1 MYLKFQEKSMEKLKS
16 FAKSDVHSIILQ
28 GGRGSGKT
36 YLAKQFGKFKNIDDF
51 QSVQPK
57 VQDLKEAIKA
67 SYDVNTN
74 HVVCIENLEEGVNS
88 ASQVIL
94 KYFEEPLPHT
104 YIIVTCINISKL
116 PDTIRSRA
124 LSIEMNH
131 PTEVDVQN
139 FAEYFDKQ
147 KYDKVKNYSI
157 INCCKSLKDVIEI
170 FQFKKDQLEYLQSM
184 VTDPSFFTI
193 NFDQLLWNLNHF
205 KDNSVIDLN
214 IVFRNLYN
222 NHNDPIIRKLSL
234 EALQKLE
241 FGRISKF
248 AIQGQFVL
256 NYKNYRSKK

>member
-1 MYLKFQEKSMEKLKS
+1 MYLEFQESSIEKLKV
-16 FAKSDVHSIILQ
+16 FAENDVHSIILQ
-28 GGRGSGKT
+28 GSRGSGKT
-36 YLAKQFGKFKNIDDF
+36 YLAKEFGNFKHIDDF

-67 SYDVNTN
+67 SYDVSSD
-74 HVVCIENLEEGVNS
+74 HVVCIENLEEGVNA
-88 ASQVIL
+88 ASQSIL

-131 PTEVDVQN
+131 PTIVDIQD
-139 FAEYFDKQ
+139 FAKYKDNQ
-147 KYDKVKNYSI
+147 KYVRVKNYSI
-157 INCCKSLKDVIEI
+157 MNCCKSLKDVLEV
-170 FQFKKDQLEYLQSM
+170 FELKKDQLIYLQDM
-184 VTDPSFFTI
+184 VTDTSFFNV

-205 KDNSVIDLN
+205 KDNTVIDLKL
-214 IVFRNLYN
+214 VFRNLYN
-222 NHNDPIIRKLSL
+222 NHTDPVIRKLSL
-234 EALQKLE
+234 ESLQKLE

-256 NYKNYRSKK
+256 NYKNSKG